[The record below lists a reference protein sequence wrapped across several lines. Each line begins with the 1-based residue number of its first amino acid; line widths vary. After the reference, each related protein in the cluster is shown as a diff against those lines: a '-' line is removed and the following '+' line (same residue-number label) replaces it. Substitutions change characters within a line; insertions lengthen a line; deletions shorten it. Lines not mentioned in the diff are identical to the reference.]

1 MTKNQSVSEGLA
13 RFLDQEGRHGLDTL
27 TLTVNGTLQHNKTY
41 RPEIKE
47 NDKRRR
53 DFRESLRR
61 QLCSKVEEYQTQRI
75 GEKRHLA
82 NIEMLSSELSERHGD
97 ILLDGTFRIGSA
109 QKALNLYLKYCW
121 ARGIIEEPPHCPIDS
136 IVLKEIKCRKS
147 WTKIRTIEE
156 YLHVIRKI
164 KEYLH
169 VICKAEADENGQT
182 LARWELKIWETAT
195 SKR

>member
-1 MTKNQSVSEGLA
+1 MSSIVYNSPKNQSVSEGLA

-27 TLTVNGTLQHNKTY
+27 TLTVNGTLQRNPTY
-41 RPEIKE
+41 RSEIKE
-47 NDKRRR
+47 NDKRRH

-75 GEKRHLA
+75 GEERHLA

-97 ILLDGTFRIGSA
+97 ILRDGTFRIGSA

-121 ARGIIEEPPHCPIDS
+121 ARGIIEEPPHCPIDR
-136 IVLKEIKCRKS
+136 IVLDEIKWRGTP
-147 WTKIRTIEE
+147 WTRICT
-156 YLHVIRKI
+156 I
-164 KEYLH
+164 KEYED
-169 VICKAEADENGQT
+169 IIEKAKEKANGKS
-182 LARWELKIWETAT
+182 LACWELEVWETAT